1 MKRTLCGILLL
12 ILCTWCLAQNKVNI
26 KFDIKGLSKA
36 DTISLSWGAINKT
49 MNPFITQLSSPEDT
63 VSIPMNEP
71 RLIII
76 GIKGIE
82 GGYELIAAPGE
93 NIEMYGKL
101 HIDNMGKRPW
111 AEFRKV
117 KVKGARYQDEY
128 DQILTDYIYRLDS
141 LDTDID
147 QDFKGIK
154 KIIFWAKNKNDEQA
168 IADMYQTREGQ
179 DYIDRIASNFNNKNN
194 YLEQLV
200 SNHKDSFLG
209 PMLMLRFGG
218 RLTPAQYP
226 LYESMTWAAQNSYY
240 GREVREE
247 VAPTSLMGSLAP
259 TVTVMDQ
266 NEDEKLLSFTGN
278 GHRLLLIDFWAS
290 WCQPC
295 IKEIS
300 NIQRLYETFHDKGL
314 DIIGISADQ
323 NIDDWE
329 DMLEELQL
337 PWANYIDSN
346 QQATTE
352 YSIKYIPTLLVVD
365 SNGRIIAEKLRGE
378 DLEKFLSDYLSQ

>member
-117 KVKGARYQDEY
+117 KVKGARYQNEY

-226 LYESMTWAAQNSYY
+226 LYESMTWVAQNSYY

-266 NEDEKLLSFTGN
+266 DENEKLLSFTGN